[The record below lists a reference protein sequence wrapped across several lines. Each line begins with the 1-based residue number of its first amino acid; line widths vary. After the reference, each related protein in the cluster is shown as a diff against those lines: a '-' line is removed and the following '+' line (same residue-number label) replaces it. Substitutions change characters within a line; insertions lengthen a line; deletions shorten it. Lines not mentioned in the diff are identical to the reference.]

1 MIDPDLRT
9 FLEGGVGIHI
19 GSRGAT
25 LEPNGARVTAVKVED
40 DLLHL
45 LAYVPEVAA
54 GRVLPDLQANGAAAI
69 VFARPIDD
77 RACQIK
83 GIFAGTRQA
92 TADERRLVEQ
102 QWDGFLAS
110 LEMIGIPRVGASG
123 WSTWPSVVI
132 RMRATTI
139 FEQTPGP
146 QAGALLVPR
155 P

>member
-1 MIDPDLRT
+1 MIDADLRA
-9 FLEGGVGIHI
+9 FIEGGVGIHI
-19 GSRGAT
+19 GSRTAT

-45 LAYVPEVAA
+45 LAYLPEAAA
-54 GRVLPDLQANGAAAI
+54 GRVLPDLRANGAAAI

-83 GIFAGTRQA
+83 GIFAGTRPA
-92 TADERRLVEQ
+92 AADERRVVEQ

-110 LEMIGIPRVGASG
+110 LERIGIPRVGASG
-123 WSTWPSVVI
+123 WVTWPSVVI